1 MKEEIERNY
10 NQVKQNVKQI
20 VADELARIEN
30 DPELR
35 HLIKK
40 E

>member
-1 MKEEIERNY
+1 IERNY
-10 NQVKQNVKQI
+10 NQVKEDVKQI
-20 VADELARIEN
+20 VADELARIES
-30 DPELR
+30 DPQLQ